1 MPDSFD
7 EGLLQ
12 RCVAVGT
19 STWSD
24 TLDRMGEGDCVLD
37 GIPQRAGNG
46 RIAGPALTV
55 KLTVGDLNDYPLA
68 EFAVGRFLDVIE
80 PGVVVVVEMA
90 GARVSTFGGLAAQK
104 ALARGARGVV
114 VDGACRD
121 LAELIAS
128 GLWVAARHVS
138 PRSGKMRLRVEGVN
152 VPVTVGGVQ
161 VHPGDCMIADET
173 GIVRVDAARLREVL
187 ERAEE
192 LEARDQQFAQSLR
205 AGESFSSLA
214 TRLHHS

>member
-7 EGLLQ
+7 EGFLQ
-12 RCVAVGT
+12 RCLAVGT

-24 TLDRMGEGDCVLD
+24 TLDRMGAGDCVLD
-37 GIPQRAGNG
+37 GIPQRAGHG

-55 KLTVGDLNDYPLA
+55 KLAVGNLNDYPLA

-80 PGVVVVVEMA
+80 PGVVVVVEMN
-90 GARVSTFGGLAAQK
+90 GAKVSTFGGLAAQK

-138 PRSGKMRLRVEGVN
+138 PRSGKMRVRVEGVN
-152 VPVTVGGVQ
+152 IPVIVGGVQ
-161 VHPGDCMIADET
+161 VQPGDCIIADET
-173 GIVRVDAARLREVL
+173 GIVRVSAAQLREVL

-192 LEARDQQFAQSLR
+192 LEARDKQFAQSLR

>member
-1 MPDSFD
+1 MADLSAAS
-7 EGLLQ
+7 LMQ

-24 TLDRMGEGDCVLD
+24 TLDRMGASDCVLD
-37 GIPQRAGNG
+37 GIPQRAGHG

-55 KLTVGDLNDYPLA
+55 KLVVGALGDYPLA
-68 EFAVGRFLDVIE
+68 EFAVGKFLDVIQ
-80 PGVVVVVEMA
+80 PGAVVVVDMG
-90 GARVSTFGGLAAQK
+90 GAIVSAFGGLAAQR
-104 ALARGARGVV
+104 AVGRGAGGVV
-114 VDGACRD
+114 MDGACRD
-121 LAELIAS
+121 LAELTAS
-128 GLWVAARHVS
+128 GLWVAARHVT
-138 PRSGKMRLRVEGVN
+138 PRSGKMRLRIAGVN

-161 VHPGDCMIADET
+161 VDPDDWIIADET
-173 GIVRVDAARLREVL
+173 GIVRVRAAQLQEAL

-192 LEARDQQFAQSLR
+192 LEARDKSCARSLG

>member
-7 EGLLQ
+7 EALWQ
-12 RCVAVGT
+12 RCLAVGT

-24 TLDRMGEGDCVLD
+24 TLDRMGAGECVLE
-37 GIPQRAGNG
+37 GIPQRAGHG

-55 KLTVGDLNDYPLA
+55 KLAVGDLNDYPLA

-80 PGVVVVVEMA
+80 PGAVVVVEMD

-138 PRSGKMRLRVEGVN
+138 PRSGKMRVRVEGVN
-152 VPVTVGGVQ
+152 VPVTAGGVQ
-161 VHPGDCMIADET
+161 VQPGDCMVADET
-173 GIVRVDAARLREVL
+173 GIVRIPAAQLRQVL

-192 LEARDQQFAQSLR
+192 LEARDKQFAQSLR